1 MRLFLS
7 EKLGSN
13 ITAIY
18 VMENIPT
25 VYIQSQKILDDLLEA
40 RKNDSQKILEKCSS
54 NAAQKGITINTNLL
68 EGNPASTILDF
79 SKREKFEVI
88 IIGRRGMGHFKELV
102 LGSVSSKV
110 LHHSSCPVL
119 LMKMILIGSP
129 VPYIK
134 IYTLIFNRLQFA
146 CNTQVLCDSI
156 S

>member
-1 MRLFLS
+1 MFSKILVAVDGSDASYRALDAALFLS

-79 SKREKFEVI
+79 NKREKFEVI
-88 IIGRRGMGHFKELV
+88 IIGRSGMGHFKELV

-119 LMKMILIGSP
+119 LM
-129 VPYIK
+129 
-134 IYTLIFNRLQFA
+134 R
-146 CNTQVLCDSI
+146 
-156 S
+156 